1 MSKQDSAKNTNLQM
15 KTLLLMALLYTNHFH
30 ALRDFDDIKGDYL
43 GGYIKKEKTIP

>member
-1 MSKQDSAKNTNLQM
+1 MSKQDSAKKYKFTNENLTFDGI
-15 KTLLLMALLYTNHFH
+15 TLHHFH